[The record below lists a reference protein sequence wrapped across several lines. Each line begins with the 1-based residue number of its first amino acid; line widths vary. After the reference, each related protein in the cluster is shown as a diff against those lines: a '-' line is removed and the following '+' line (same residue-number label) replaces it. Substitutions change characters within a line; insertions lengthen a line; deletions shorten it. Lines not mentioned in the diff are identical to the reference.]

1 MYGGLEGTLNELEF
15 VDKKLYPRRKN
26 DPLKKLREHF
36 TDTEILEWLVKDILK
51 ERKKRTK
58 KIKIIDEIPE
68 DTQSSC
74 TAEEPAVI
82 LEDEKPESTLAKRGR
97 KKKYATEEERKKAK
111 LEQTLI
117 SNKKKRAEKKL
128 NKK

>member
-58 KIKIIDEIPE
+58 KIK
-68 DTQSSC
+68 
-74 TAEEPAVI
+74 
-82 LEDEKPESTLAKRGR
+82 R
-97 KKKYATEEERKKAK
+97 
-111 LEQTLI
+111 
-117 SNKKKRAEKKL
+117 
-128 NKK
+128 

>member
-15 VDKKLYPRRKN
+15 VDKKLYPRRTK

-36 TDTEILEWLVKDILK
+36 TDTDILNWLIKDILK
-51 ERKKRTK
+51 EKKKRTK
-58 KIKIIDEIPE
+58 KIKIVDEIP
-68 DTQSSC
+68 
-74 TAEEPAVI
+74 AEEPAVI
-82 LEDEKPESTLAKRGR
+82 LEDEKPEPILVKRGR
-97 KKKYATEEERKKAK
+97 KPKYATEEERKKAK

>member
-68 DTQSSC
+68 
-74 TAEEPAVI
+74 EEPAVI
-82 LEDEKPESTLAKRGR
+82 LEDEKPEPILVKRGR
-97 KKKYATEEERKKAK
+97 KPKYATEEERKKAK
-111 LEQTLI
+111 LQQTLI